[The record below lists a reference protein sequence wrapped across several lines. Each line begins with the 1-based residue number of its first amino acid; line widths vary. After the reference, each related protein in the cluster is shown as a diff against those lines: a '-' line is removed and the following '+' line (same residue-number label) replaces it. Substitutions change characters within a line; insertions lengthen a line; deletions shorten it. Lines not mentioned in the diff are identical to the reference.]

1 MYNFEWKN
9 NRAIKLR
16 IIVGIR
22 PEIIYFEA
30 TIRRCREYI
39 DCCRM
44 HTGQNSDKNLN
55 DIFGS
60 DFDLGGSYVYFVVDE
75 NLWQNCGI

>member
-44 HTGQNSDKNLN
+44 HTG
-55 DIFGS
+55 
-60 DFDLGGSYVYFVVDE
+60 
-75 NLWQNCGI
+75 